1 MSNGSSQ
8 DFIGRNRP
16 PRVHIGYKVETGNA
30 TELKEIP
37 FIMGVMAD
45 LSGDRPDDL
54 SEEEMANRD
63 LGELGDRKFREV
75 DAHSFDKFMKAKK
88 PQLSF
93 EVDNTLTGEGK
104 LKVNMTFESMDDF
117 SPAAIAKK
125 VEGLKELYETRE
137 KLQELLTAAGKKPKL
152 EKQLQETLGRLPLQD
167 AEAGKKLL
175 ADLGDGEKK

>member
-1 MSNGSSQ
+1 MSDSAQ
-8 DFIGRNRP
+8 DKIGRNRP
-16 PRVHIGYKVETGNA
+16 PRVHINYKVEVGDA

-54 SEEEMANRD
+54 SDEELAKRD

-75 DAHSFDKFMKAKK
+75 DGNSFDKFMKAKK

-104 LKVNMTFESMDDF
+104 L
-117 SPAAIAKK
+117 
-125 VEGLKELYETRE
+125 
-137 KLQELLTAAGKKPKL
+137 
-152 EKQLQETLGRLPLQD
+152 
-167 AEAGKKLL
+167 
-175 ADLGDGEKK
+175 